1 MNAITTSEAFE
12 TFLDRGARGRD
23 WPAWAAL
30 FTDDAIYTEHCLGQ
44 FHGAGGI
51 GTWIRSAMEPVACM
65 TFSVEW
71 AIVEKDQV
79 AFWIWNHLP
88 APGCSTAEFCF
99 PNLSVLTHAGNAMW
113 SAEEDFY
120 EPAWTSCVIDWFVA
134 GGHPARSPEPSLSP
148 RTPSHP
154 QPPAAGPERSVAAEA
169 LANLAPTGSSL
180 RHEVIEG
187 AVAVGVFDT
196 DERAYAVVAHI
207 DNAGSVTFTQ
217 TITNPTETTNP
228 CISGRTPSRPVIH
241 GPRA

>member
-12 TFLDRGARGRD
+12 TFLGRGARGRD

-30 FTDDAIYTEHCLGQ
+30 FTDDAIYTEHCMGQ
-44 FHGAGGI
+44 FHGAAGI
-51 GTWIRSAMEPVACM
+51 DTWIRSAMEPVACM

-71 AIVEKDQV
+71 AVVEGDFV

-88 APGCSTAEFCF
+88 APGGSDTEFCF
-99 PNLSVLTHAGNAMW
+99 PNLSVLTHAGDGKW

-134 GGHPARSPEPSLSP
+134 GGSAAMTPNPLLVP
-148 RTPSHP
+148 RAASHP
-154 QPPAAGPERSVAAEA
+154 QPPAVGPERSIAAAA
-169 LANLAPTGSSL
+169 LANLAPAGSSQ
-180 RHEVIEG
+180 RHEVITG

-196 DERAYAVVAHI
+196 DERAYAVIAHVDETGAI
-207 DNAGSVTFTQ
+207 VFTQ

-228 CISGRTPSRPVIH
+228 CTAP
-241 GPRA
+241 

>member
-30 FTDDAIYTEHCLGQ
+30 FTDDAIYTEHCMGR
-44 FHGAGGI
+44 FHGSAGI
-51 GTWIRSAMEPVACM
+51 DTWIRSAMEPVACM

-71 AIVEKDQV
+71 AVVEDDFV

-88 APGCSTAEFCF
+88 APEKSTAEFCF
-99 PNLSVLTHAGNAMW
+99 PNLSILTRAGDAMW

-134 GGHPARSPEPSLSP
+134 GGNAAMAPDPSLLPRAASHPAA
-148 RTPSHP
+148 
-154 QPPAAGPERSVAAEA
+154 PAAQPTRDVASTTLATLTPAGSV
-169 LANLAPTGSSL
+169 L

-187 AVAVGVFDT
+187 SVAVGVFDT
-196 DERAYAVVAHI
+196 DERAYAVIAHI
-207 DNAGSVTFTQ
+207 DATGSVTFTQ

-228 CISGRTPSRPVIH
+228 CISP
-241 GPRA
+241 